1 MRIDK
6 IIYTF
11 IFFIFSCGD
20 EKDVITKQ
28 ISIES
33 EIVEVYLLS
42 QLNDSRGFCL
52 DVIGYKNSA
61 DVKKG
66 IQAHTCY
73 SSQGEI
79 SVDQGFDEARIAL
92 NKFFISHF
100 NVCLVADK
108 IKESASVRLNNC
120 DDTENQKFILQN
132 DGKIQPSSNLSLCLT
147 ASENYREGGGG
158 NPVNLIRS
166 LSLEICNN
174 NFSSRQTWGT
184 RSAK

>member
-11 IFFIFSCGD
+11 IYLIFSCSD
-20 EKDVITKQ
+20 EKEVNTRQITM
-28 ISIES
+28 ES

-79 SVDQGFDEARIAL
+79 SVDQGFDEAVSGKGSLKKVHFFNLGKDNKWEQYL
-92 NKFFISHF
+92 NKDEIDY
-100 NVCLVADK
+100 LV
-108 IKESASVRLNNC
+108 N
-120 DDTENQKFILQN
+120 KF
-132 DGKIQPSSNLSLCLT
+132 
-147 ASENYREGGGG
+147 
-158 NPVNLIRS
+158 
-166 LSLEICNN
+166 SLEMKELGYI
-174 NFSSRQTWGT
+174 
-184 RSAK
+184 